1 MHPPFESEIVY
12 IMTGAYVPWLLE
24 GWPFLL
30 MAALFFAAKLSG
42 GRQLKRIQEEQRRH
56 SHETGRQAMNEQ
68 RQRRR
73 RHHTSISSNARETV
87 IMKSPPG
94 PARSK
99 GHQDPQILPRR
110 TTWGHS
116 HRCPPVRRIVR
127 HAPGR
132 HGLDLPEVSDNLLRR
147 VPRSFHRAADWG
159 AALT

>member
-87 IMKSPPG
+87 IMKSP
-94 PARSK
+94 
-99 GHQDPQILPRR
+99 
-110 TTWGHS
+110 
-116 HRCPPVRRIVR
+116 
-127 HAPGR
+127 
-132 HGLDLPEVSDNLLRR
+132 R
-147 VPRSFHRAADWG
+147 VPLDPKVIKTLKFYRDGQRGGTRTVAHQFGVSFATLRAVMAS
-159 AALT
+159 TFRR